1 MESNTTSIKY
11 TALKSDMKLVG
22 FQERIS
28 YLHRPPTARNRQPEL
43 SSAGDKDRPSAL
55 ENTFTAACSDG
66 ECVGWLAA
74 AEDMLQSLAVF

>member
-1 MESNTTSIKY
+1 MKSA
-11 TALKSDMKLVG
+11 ALKSDMKLVG

-28 YLHRPPTARNRQPEL
+28 YLHRPPTARNRPPEL

-66 ECVGWLAA
+66 ACIRWLAA
-74 AEDMLQSLAVF
+74 AEDMLQSLAVL